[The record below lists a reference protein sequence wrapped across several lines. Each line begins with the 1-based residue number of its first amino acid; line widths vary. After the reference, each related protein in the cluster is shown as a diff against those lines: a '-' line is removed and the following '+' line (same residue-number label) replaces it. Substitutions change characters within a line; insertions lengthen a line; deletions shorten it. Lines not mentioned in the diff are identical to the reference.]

1 MAQQNRPYGLRTLAL
16 DVAVLVLF
24 WLLGFALVEAAQRVT
39 DAWAVRDIGHLIG
52 EVVSLGLAV
61 RLRARIAAFLT
72 AGFAAFTLAEIT
84 IHLLLG
90 IRAAQGGPTHFA
102 VMGAALIGV
111 SLGALVLKRVQR
123 GTNAQAA

>member
-24 WLLGFALVEAAQRVT
+24 WLLGFALVQAAQRVT
-39 DAWAVRDIGHLIG
+39 DAWAVRDIGQLIA

-72 AGFAAFTLAEIT
+72 AGFAQPAPDRKSTRLNSSHQI
-84 IHLLLG
+84 ISY
-90 IRAAQGGPTHFA
+90 A
-102 VMGAALIGV
+102 VFC
-111 SLGALVLKRVQR
+111 LK
-123 GTNAQAA
+123 